1 MKLSQ
6 AVAGGSR
13 NVAPTRDFLS
23 SLVNSAEPDGP
34 SRTSWKWS
42 LHHRI
47 WSEDGPKGNAA
58 RSVLTV
64 LLWNADE
71 AGRTW
76 LGIPALM
83 RKTGIGNERTVRK
96 ALDVLAKEGW
106 IQITSQTWFSLTKQ
120 QMALGRQVP
129 RRGDGGQASNL
140 YTVLASPRPTQTGE
154 APTRPGLTRTAG
166 ISAEDT
172 PRQIC
177 PRPQEQICPGEPP
190 ANLPPDP
197 YQGGSVSRTV
207 SEGGS
212 TPLPTDTH
220 IFLKAQETKGD
231 WSWLD
236 AWNLVVQAHAEKT
249 RAVYGVPPMPPD
261 LKRDDRRAL
270 GECLD
275 GTAVELAAKLRARGM
290 ERELVQVRQDLATR
304 IMALYFKR
312 DNEHLRKVKHA
323 LRDLPREFH
332 ARIIEA
338 MQAILR
344 ESHDAVNV
352 PRRTQQLELPARE
365 NKAEKP
371 AEMKKTEAA
380 EKPLSVTAQ
389 EARRIIEAL
398 NAPSSGPELAKRSN
412 PEPVSSNKSI
422 VEASQET
429 TEDVTSAPQLVQ
441 RSPGRA
447 GAPRWGALPPTPTK
461 IRRVSRLQLT
471 EPEDVTDSFEL
482 ELRA

>member
-23 SLVNSAEPDGP
+23 SLVNSAKPDES
-34 SRTSWKWS
+34 SRKAWKFALNLRLWTK
-42 LHHRI
+42 
-47 WSEDGPKGNAA
+47 DGPKKGTAKN
-58 RSVLTV
+58 VLAV
-64 LLWNADE
+64 LLWNSDE
-71 AGRTW
+71 HGRTW
-76 LGIPALM
+76 LGMSALM
-83 RKTGIGNERTVRK
+83 EKTGFSERTVRK
-96 ALDVLAKEGW
+96 ALDALAAEGW
-106 IQITSQTWFSLTKQ
+106 IQITPQTWFSLTAEQ
-120 QMALGRQVP
+120 VALGQKVP
-129 RRGDGGQASNL
+129 RRGDVGHAPNL
-140 YTVLASPRPTQTGE
+140 YRVLAGPRPVTSQ

-166 ISAEDT
+166 ISAEET
-172 PRQIC
+172 PLQKYRGGLLQND
-177 PRPQEQICPGEPP
+177 QGGPP
-190 ANLPPDP
+190 ADLPPDP
-197 YQGGSVSRTV
+197 YPSGSVSRTV

-220 IFLKAQETKGD
+220 NFSKAQETKGD

-236 AWNLVVQAHAEKT
+236 AWNVVVHSHAEKT
-249 RAVYGVPPMPPD
+249 RAVYGVAPMPPD
-261 LKRDDRRAL
+261 LKRDARQAL

-275 GTAVELAAKLRARGM
+275 GTAVELAAKLRARGV

-312 DNEHLRKVKHA
+312 DNEHLRRVKHA

-352 PRRTQQLELPARE
+352 PRRTPQLELSTRE
-365 NKAEKP
+365 NQAEKP
-371 AEMKKTEAA
+371 AEMKKVPAA
-380 EKPLSVTAQ
+380 EKPLPVTTAQ

-447 GAPRWGALPPTPTK
+447 GAPRWGALPPTPTRL
-461 IRRVSRLQLT
+461 RRVSRLQL
-471 EPEDVTDSFEL
+471 EPKEALEDVEL
-482 ELRA
+482 ELRE